1 MRITIKADPS
11 KSRGKSYYWN
21 LAEAMSQGLA
31 SVFGLNANLTFSAYC
46 GYWQELNLP
55 VRGKFYKFI
64 NLLFR
69 DKKHC
74 EDAWKNLT

>member
-55 VRGKFYKFI
+55 VRGKFI
-64 NLLFR
+64 NLLIYYLEIKSIVR
-69 DKKHC
+69 M
-74 EDAWKNLT
+74 LGRI

>member
-11 KSRGKSYYWN
+11 KSRGKSYCWN

-46 GYWQELNLP
+46 GYWKQEDRP
-55 VRGKFYKFI
+55 IKGKFYKFI
-64 NLLFR
+64 NFLFQ
-69 DKKHC
+69 DKYHC
-74 EDAWKNLT
+74 QNAWKNLT

>member
-46 GYWQELNLP
+46 GYWKQEGLP
-55 VRGKFYKFI
+55 IRGKFYKFI
-64 NLLFR
+64 NFLFQ
-69 DKKHC
+69 DKYHC
-74 EDAWKNLT
+74 QNALKNFT

>member
-11 KSRGKSYYWN
+11 KSSGKSYFWN

-46 GYWQELNLP
+46 GYWKQEGFP
-55 VRGKFYKFI
+55 IKGKFYKFI
-64 NLLFR
+64 NFLFQ
-69 DKKHC
+69 DKYHC
-74 EDAWKNLT
+74 QNAWKNLT